1 MEHPVNKIYL
11 VALVVLYLS
20 LISPPATHAQ
30 TLDELKVELKQF
42 SEKPGYEKDTAYL
55 NLANELGFIL
65 AETNP
70 DSAFVFLDRQLEY
83 CRDVK
88 YTRGEAEA
96 LKIYGNALQ
105 NKGDFKASI
114 RYYDEALSLAKNLPD
129 EKLVPGILNNIGLVN
144 YNLGDYAEALNNFY
158 EAIKGAEKVSNLNVK
173 AAALNNIASIY
184 FEQEKLEEAKEKY
197 KEMLAI
203 YTELGNQGRMILA
216 YNNLGDVELKQNKPL
231 EALGNLKKGHA
242 SALAL
247 KSPEFIEMTSRTLA
261 DIYVA
266 LDSLDKAESF
276 YRQSI
281 TMAKENG
288 YGVPYSHSLI
298 GLADL
303 FYKKGD
309 RKEALNYALEGLN
322 QAKTMGQT
330 RQMRDA
336 NALLAKIHEE
346 DGNYAE
352 ALSSFK
358 LFKQYNDSI
367 NDTQSQRIAATL
379 ESEYEFSKKTLEYEK
394 ASLRQ
399 QWLIYS
405 AFAILLFVLVIL
417 FILSRNRNKLNTAY
431 HTLKEKTIE
440 LGNKNEKLERTLEQL
455 KSTQL
460 QLIQAEKMASLGEL
474 TAGIAHEIQNPLNMV
489 SNFSEVSVELIDELQ
504 EVRSKSQVAQ
514 KKSGTPIS
522 ETEKLENEILEDLKV
537 NLNKITLHGKRAGDI
552 VKGMMEHSKGG
563 SGQKEETNLN
573 ALADE
578 FLRMTYQSF
587 LAKDKDFH
595 VELKTNFDPD
605 LPKVSVIP
613 QEIAKVL
620 LNLYSNAFYAC
631 TSTNGNTQTK
641 SGVRIEKPTVIV
653 STSRLKSGKGVKIT
667 ISDNGHGIPDA
678 IKDKIFQPFFTT
690 KPAGQGTGLG
700 LSLSYDIA
708 KAHGGEITLES
719 QEGMGTRF
727 SIQLPLG

>member
-129 EKLVPGILNNIGLVN
+129 EKLVPGILNNIGLVY

-352 ALSSFK
+352 ALSSYK

-405 AFAILLFVLVIL
+405 AFAILLFFLVIL

-474 TAGIAHEIQNPLNMV
+474 TAGIAHEIQNPLNIV
-489 SNFSEVSVELIDELQ
+489 SNFSEVSVELVDEIQGLRRKTKDQ
-504 EVRSKSQVAQ
+504 AIPNE
-514 KKSGTPIS
+514 
-522 ETEKLENEILEDLKV
+522 EDEILEDIKQNLK
-537 NLNKITLHGKRAGDI
+537 KITLHGRRAGAI
-552 VKGMMEHSKGG
+552 VKGMMEHGKGG

-631 TSTNGNTQTK
+631 GQLGHTERSR
-641 SGVRIEKPTVIV
+641 SGMVIV
-653 STSRLKSGKGVKIT
+653 STSYSPLQGGQVKISV
-667 ISDNGHGIPDA
+667 SDNGPGIPDA